1 MKTQVSATRARKT
14 LVTLTSPYKLN
25 RLSIWLQRRFLS
37 STLHTPKSLTRVLLT
52 GSVFS
57 ATLLSAS
64 ALDAASMTQKTT
76 QYANGFGKVE
86 VSVLEREDGSRDFSL
101 QTFAPAQPKQREFAL
116 SADAPQLRTQSI
128 LLDALF
134 AQALLEINQNSVSEI
149 TDWGF
154 NDQQPILC
162 PCFETGA
169 KWNYVW
175 TRDLAYSIDL
185 GIAQADPDR
194 AIASL
199 LFKTSGL
206 RPSLSQQGLIDV
218 PFILQDT
225 GSGGSWPVSTDRVV
239 WILAASQVQAKSL
252 GEQSSAERQR
262 EWLERWYPLARN
274 TLLQDRR
281 YVFNQELG
289 LYRGE
294 TSFLDWREQSYP
306 RWTANHTAYIAQSHA
321 LSTNVLHYVALR
333 RTAAAA
339 AILEPERAA
348 EFNAWAD
355 ALKTAIN
362 QRFWQNDTGLYS
374 RFIGSSENPMPIL
387 HYDLLGNS
395 LAITHGIAS
404 AKQADQIL
412 SRYPI
417 ANAGAPVIWPALPQI
432 PIYHNRAIWPFV
444 SGYAIRAAK
453 QQNHIE
459 LFRKLTVA
467 QLQAAAFNLSN
478 MENLELLSQ
487 APAVDDGAWSGP
499 VVNSERQLWSV
510 AAFYDLIVT
519 QLFGLDIQQTAW
531 VFNPYLPVQ
540 LVQELNL
547 GTKLQLQQLKIGDY
561 QLHLELNYPKA
572 VARHQVYRLS
582 RITVN
587 GQALPVTQ
595 FQAQL
600 PLASL
605 SSERL
610 DVVLELTAVDRNGAA
625 QDAANDEPAA
635 GPTMQQITLDAS
647 KPLLQQT
654 AIFAPLE
661 PKLQLRQNDD
671 WVELHVDTLGAKNV
685 SIEIYKN
692 GVKTRLKGS
701 KTVFRDKSSPLQQ
714 CYAAVLYDRQLKHYS
729 LPSPTLCSKAAG
741 EQHFVAGQGLT
752 AHVSSIASMPASSA
766 APDAPP
772 PPAPLKVEDYLGH
785 RVYKHWGAP
794 MEQLHLRY
802 TPTHSGTQRLSMEY
816 FIDNGPVN
824 TGITAVV
831 KQVAVSCP
839 SQQATDTVTSSTISA
854 DATEGLDTASN
865 VSRSPQTAPQ
875 HGVLVMPHLATAT
888 ELGQSTHMQ
897 FNASAGE
904 SCDIIISDGFNMSYL
919 QHFDLYT
926 GGKGGRS
933 GPLNQL
939 VVHAVRIS
947 PAAR

>member
-1 MKTQVSATRARKT
+1 MNTQISAARTRRLFATTPHLIHAKRLRTWLPARFFSNA
-14 LVTLTSPYKLN
+14 LLTSMLC
-25 RLSIWLQRRFLS
+25 SG
-37 STLHTPKSLTRVLLT
+37 VL
-52 GSVFS
+52 F
-57 ATLLSAS
+57 SAS
-64 ALDAASMTQKTT
+64 AVHAASMTQKTT

-101 QTFAPAQPKQREFAL
+101 QTFAPALPKQRAFAL
-116 SADAPQLRTQSI
+116 HADAPQLRTQSI
-128 LLDALF
+128 LFDALF
-134 AQALLEINQNSVSEI
+134 AQALEEIRQNSVSEI

-175 TRDLAYSIDL
+175 TRDLSYSIDL
-185 GIAQADPDR
+185 GIAKADPER
-194 AIASL
+194 AMASL

-206 RPSLSQQGLIDV
+206 RPTLSQQGLIDV

-239 WILAASQVQAKSL
+239 WILAASHVHPKSQ
-252 GEQSSAERQR
+252 GEQSSAQRQR

-333 RTAAAA
+333 RTAEAAA
-339 AILEPERAA
+339 QIEPARAA
-348 EFNAWAD
+348 EFTAWAD
-355 ALKTAIN
+355 ALKEAIN
-362 QRFWQNDTGLYS
+362 LRFWQKDAGLYS
-374 RFIGSSENPMPIL
+374 RFIGSAENPMPVQ

-404 AKQADQIL
+404 SAQADQIL

-417 ANAGAPVIWPALPQI
+417 TNAGAPVIWPALPQI

-453 QQNHIE
+453 QQNHAE

-487 APAVDDGAWSGP
+487 APQVNDGAWSGP

-510 AAFYDLIVT
+510 AAFYDLIVS
-519 QLFGLDIQQTAW
+519 QLFGLDIQQTDW

-547 GTKLQLQQLKIGDY
+547 GSKLQLQNLQMGDY
-561 QLHLELNYPKA
+561 QFHLELNYPKA
-572 VARHQVYRLS
+572 VARHQVYRLRS
-582 RITVN
+582 ITVN
-587 GQALPVTQ
+587 GQSVPVAQ
-595 FQAQL
+595 FQARL
-600 PLASL
+600 PMASL
-605 SSERL
+605 SSERI
-610 DVVLELTAVDRNGAA
+610 DVVLELTAVERTDSKGVAVTASNINQIVLDPA
-625 QDAANDEPAA
+625 Q
-635 GPTMQQITLDAS
+635 S
-647 KPLLQQT
+647 LLQQT

-661 PKLQLRQNDD
+661 PRLQLRQNDD
-671 WVELHVDTLGAKNV
+671 WVELHVDTQGAKNV
-685 SIEIYKN
+685 SIDIYKN

-701 KTVFRDKSSPLQQ
+701 KTLFRDKSSPLQQ

-741 EQHFVAGQGLT
+741 QQHFVAGQGLT
-752 AHVSSIASMPASSA
+752 ALVATASTLPAQPVQ
-766 APDAPP
+766 APT
-772 PPAPLKVEDYLGH
+772 LTTEDYLGH
-785 RVYKHWGAP
+785 AVFKNWGAP
-794 MEQLHLRY
+794 MEQLQLRY
-802 TPTHSGTQRLSMEY
+802 TPSHSGTQRLAMEY

-831 KQVAVSCP
+831 KQVAVTCP
-839 SQQATDTVTSSTISA
+839 SQQTA
-854 DATEGLDTASN
+854 TASH
-865 VSRSPQTAPQ
+865 STQTSAEDNASTVLPSTTPPQ
-875 HGVLVMPHLATAT
+875 HGILVMPHLATAT

-897 FNASAGE
+897 FNATAGE
-904 SCDIIISDGFNMSYL
+904 TCDIVISDGFNMSYL